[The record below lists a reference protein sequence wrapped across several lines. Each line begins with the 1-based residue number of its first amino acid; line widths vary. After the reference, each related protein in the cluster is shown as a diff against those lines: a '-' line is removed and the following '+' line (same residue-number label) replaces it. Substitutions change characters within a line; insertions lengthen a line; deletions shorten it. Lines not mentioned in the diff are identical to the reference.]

1 MPRVAP
7 ITGKVRRGGRAQV
20 GELCSYVGKKA
31 AQRWWWQA
39 SEHHPDK
46 RHTQQIDCKRLTLRT
61 RSTRLTRKTICF
73 SRLPQMHDPVRN
85 TRAQ

>member
-7 ITGKVRRGGRAQV
+7 HHWQVRRGHRAQV
-20 GELCSYVGKKA
+20 GELWSYVGKKA
-31 AQRWWWQA
+31 AQRWWWHA
-39 SEHHPDK
+39 SEPHPGK
-46 RHTQQIDCKRLTLRT
+46 RNTQQIDRKRLTLRT